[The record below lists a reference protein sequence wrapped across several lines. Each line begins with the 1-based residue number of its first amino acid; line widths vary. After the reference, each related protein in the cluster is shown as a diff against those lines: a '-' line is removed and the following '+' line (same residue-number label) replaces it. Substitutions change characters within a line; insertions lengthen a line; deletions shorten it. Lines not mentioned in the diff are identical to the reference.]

1 MVEPEV
7 NAVEAARRVLIE
19 ITRLLAYHGA
29 SAVVIGAWAADLL
42 PSKGF
47 SPHRGSVDVDL
58 VLNNREPSGNNRTNL
73 LEVLFSTGYRQG
85 SERFQYYRAVH
96 TDIGQ
101 VDVRVDF
108 LTPETEENS
117 PGGTYRT
124 IQGVDTL
131 TLKGGDLALS
141 NTVERA
147 IEGTLPDGEKAV
159 CVSPCDVK
167 CPVPGPEE
175 SRSMG

>member
-1 MVEPEV
+1 M

-19 ITRLLAYHGA
+19 ITRLLADHGA

-42 PSKGF
+42 PSKGY

-58 VLNNREPSGNNRTNL
+58 VLNHREASGNNKSDL
-73 LEVLFSTGYRQG
+73 LEALFSTGYRQG
-85 SERFQYYRAVH
+85 AERFQYYRAVH

-101 VDVRVDF
+101 VDVRVD
-108 LTPETEENS
+108 LLAPEIEENS

-124 IQGVDTL
+124 IQGVNAL
-131 TLKGGDLALS
+131 TLKGGDLALT

-147 IEGTLPDGEKAV
+147 IEGTLFFEGL
-159 CVSPCDVK
+159 
-167 CPVPGPEE
+167 
-175 SRSMG
+175 R